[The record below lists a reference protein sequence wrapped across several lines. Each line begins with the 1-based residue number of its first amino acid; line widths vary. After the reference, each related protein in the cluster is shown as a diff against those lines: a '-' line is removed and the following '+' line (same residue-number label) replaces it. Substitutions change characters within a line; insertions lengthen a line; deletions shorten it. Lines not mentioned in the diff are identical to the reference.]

1 MRVRPPPPAPLV
13 LVPKAYPAD
22 AIREQDEGRGAAYL
36 PAFFRLFLVL
46 FAIAPFDL
54 PLKTNSNLERESK
67 DSGVCK
73 EAGNDEEAIH
83 ERTDC
88 PQAEGSRS

>member
-1 MRVRPPPPAPLV
+1 

-46 FAIAPFDL
+46 FAIAP
-54 PLKTNSNLERESK
+54 
-67 DSGVCK
+67 
-73 EAGNDEEAIH
+73 
-83 ERTDC
+83 
-88 PQAEGSRS
+88 

>member
-46 FAIAPFDL
+46 FAIAPLIVLFTDYL
-54 PLKTNSNLERESK
+54 GYE
-67 DSGVCK
+67 GVMEMVRC
-73 EAGNDEEAIH
+73 AG
-83 ERTDC
+83 
-88 PQAEGSRS
+88 